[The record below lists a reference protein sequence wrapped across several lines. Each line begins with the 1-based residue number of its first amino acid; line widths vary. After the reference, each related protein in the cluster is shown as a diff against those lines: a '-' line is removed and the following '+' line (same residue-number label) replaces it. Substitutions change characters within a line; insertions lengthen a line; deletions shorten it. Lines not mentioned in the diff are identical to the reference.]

1 MKVMVVFLSFW
12 LVSCLSLDRGHTEYT
27 GYSILQGPTTQNE
40 TIITVLY
47 PKNKT
52 LNYSIEVETKEGFKA
67 SKQIKVKK
75 STKNI
80 PESAIA
86 TFLPIE
92 EAVKLISFSICYSK
106 LRHKRLAANLFS

>member
-1 MKVMVVFLSFW
+1 
-12 LVSCLSLDRGHTEYT
+12 
-27 GYSILQGPTTQNE
+27 
-40 TIITVLY
+40 
-47 PKNKT
+47 
-52 LNYSIEVETKEGFKA
+52 
-67 SKQIKVKK
+67 K